1 MWFVHIREEGTVI
14 ICIRLYEMTRNT
26 ETKFSNNNGT
36 NELINERV
44 RLSSKVQRCQL
55 FRSTTSY
62 FTVVC
67 SFTPIAVPTISQLQ
81 CWWHFHFQLIL
92 WRPHKIFSYRK
103 LDIPVVIFSR
113 ATLLKF
119 LLTQHERGIFCFREE
134 IFLSALSLLIL

>member
-1 MWFVHIREEGTVI
+1 MFLSLCYKINRAISVWFVHTREEGTVI

-26 ETKFSNNNGT
+26 ETKFSNNNET
-36 NELINERV
+36 NELINGHV
-44 RLSSKVQRCQL
+44 RLSSNVQHCQL

-92 WRPHKIFSYRK
+92 WRPHKIFPYRK
-103 LDIPVVIFSR
+103 LDIPVVLFSR

-119 LLTQHERGIFCFREE
+119 LL
-134 IFLSALSLLIL
+134 ALSSLIS